1 MRVAIPDLSWPT
13 ATGRPPASIVVPL
26 VAVVALLLV
35 AAPLAE
41 ISPVRLLSSLGRL
54 AEFAGH
60 FFAAP
65 DWSYAGN
72 VAAKL
77 LETIEMAFL
86 GTVIAVVL
94 SLPIGL
100 LAARNSTPHP
110 AVAHGLRFMLTLM
123 RSLPEIMWALVFV
136 SAVGLGP
143 LPGVA
148 ALGFVTI
155 GYLGKFLFEAI
166 EAVPDAAVEGVAAHG
181 ANRMQVRLFA
191 LMPQAWPD
199 FIATTFY
206 VFEHNVRAAT
216 VIGLVGAGGI
226 GYDMIMAMRLF
237 RYDRLVLIVLFIY
250 LAVTILDRL
259 SDRLRQR
266 VI

>member
-41 ISPVRLLSSLGRL
+41 ISPVRLLSSLGKL

-60 FFAAP
+60 FFAGP

-100 LAARNSTPHP
+100 LAARNSTPCP

-123 RSLPEIMWALVFV
+123 RSLP
-136 SAVGLGP
+136 
-143 LPGVA
+143 
-148 ALGFVTI
+148 
-155 GYLGKFLFEAI
+155 
-166 EAVPDAAVEGVAAHG
+166 
-181 ANRMQVRLFA
+181 
-191 LMPQAWPD
+191 
-199 FIATTFY
+199 
-206 VFEHNVRAAT
+206 
-216 VIGLVGAGGI
+216 
-226 GYDMIMAMRLF
+226 
-237 RYDRLVLIVLFIY
+237 
-250 LAVTILDRL
+250 
-259 SDRLRQR
+259 
-266 VI
+266 